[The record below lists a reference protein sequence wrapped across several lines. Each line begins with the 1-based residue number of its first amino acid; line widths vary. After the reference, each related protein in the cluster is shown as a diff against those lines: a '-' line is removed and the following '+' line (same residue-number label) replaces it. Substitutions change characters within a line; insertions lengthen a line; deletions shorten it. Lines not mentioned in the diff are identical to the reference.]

1 MEVER
6 ESERRMT
13 DTHDSFLL
21 QGFKDTFQKLDFSVE
36 EFYEVLKSPE
46 PPFTL
51 LAVSDLLEKEV
62 LDKYE
67 AAGGEVVF

>member
-1 MEVER
+1 MR
-6 ESERRMT
+6 EKN
-13 DTHDSFLL
+13 DIPTHTSLPDSIFIL
-21 QGFKDTFQKLDFSVE
+21 QGFKDTFQKLHFSVE
-36 EFYEVLKSPE
+36 EFDEVLKSPE

>member
-1 MEVER
+1 
-6 ESERRMT
+6 
-13 DTHDSFLL
+13 LL

-36 EFYEVLKSPE
+36 EFDEVLKSPE